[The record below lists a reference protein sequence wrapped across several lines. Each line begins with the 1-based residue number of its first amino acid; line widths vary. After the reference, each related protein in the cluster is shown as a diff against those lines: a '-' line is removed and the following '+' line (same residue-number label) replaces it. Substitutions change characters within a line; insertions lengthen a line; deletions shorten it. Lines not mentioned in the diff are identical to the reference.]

1 MGFIQPKHFVNN
13 KGESYIVR
21 TALPKDAE
29 KVLRF
34 NQTIISEAPFL
45 LTTEAEFNLTSA
57 QQKQFLRQIFDDNGK
72 LAIAA
77 EYQKII
83 LSGF

>member
-34 NQTIISEAPFL
+34 NQTTIFADDGSRFQSNL
-45 LTTEAEFNLTSA
+45 CTTKA
-57 QQKQFLRQIFDDNGK
+57 IFKTD
-72 LAIAA
+72 
-77 EYQKII
+77 
-83 LSGF
+83 F